1 MVEVWSQDGITVN
14 AIGPGLFPTELTS
27 AVLPDKDCTAQKM
40 TKCWIGCW
48 FFWFYDS
55 RYVTGLGLMA
65 DGGGGAI
72 LQVWSLHQVI
82 MFRVTLHFSHVHLCL

>member
-1 MVEVWSQDGITVN
+1 MEVWSQDGITVN

-65 DGGGGAI
+65 DGGGGQYFKCG
-72 LQVWSLHQVI
+72 LYTKS
-82 MFRVTLHFSHVHLCL
+82 LCLESLFIFLMFTYACE